1 MKKIMSITV
10 EESLISWL
18 TDYSQTSTK
27 YRNKSHLVEVA
38 IESLK
43 EQEEKIKREKKN
55 GGKKNA

>member
-18 TDYSQTSTK
+18 NDYSQTSTK

-38 IESLK
+38 LERLK
-43 EQEEKIKREKKN
+43 DSEENIKTEKKV
-55 GGKKNA
+55 KHKIA